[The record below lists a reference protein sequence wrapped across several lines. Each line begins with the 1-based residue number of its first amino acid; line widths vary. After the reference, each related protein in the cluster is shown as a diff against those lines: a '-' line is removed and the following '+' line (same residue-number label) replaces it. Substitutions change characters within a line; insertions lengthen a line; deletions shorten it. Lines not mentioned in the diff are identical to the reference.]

1 MKKNRLA
8 WLACTVLALASG
20 MSSIATAQD
29 YNQPPPPVIYSQ
41 EELDQMLAPVALYPD
56 ALLAQVLMAATYPLE
71 VVQAARFV
79 DSRPGLQG
87 DGLARAVSPMPWD
100 PSVKS
105 LVQFPSVLAMMNDKL
120 DWTQQLGNAFLSQ
133 QANVMDTV
141 QNLRMR
147 AQMAGH
153 LQSNGQQRI
162 LQQERVIVIESVN
175 PQVIYV
181 PYYNPTVIY
190 GGWWWPDRPPVYW
203 VPPPRYRPPQY
214 SVGIGVGIF
223 FGAGV
228 GIIHSVFN
236 DARPDWRQ
244 HQVLIN
250 NVRINNVTN
259 NVTNN
264 IGNNSG
270 NNRPTVWQ
278 HNNRYPQRGADPR
291 IGNGPG
297 QGPNR
302 GQGRPEA
309 PPSAQ
314 APGPRPNGGPAR
326 DHEDRGNRPQPTPGN
341 PGPAPQ
347 ARPAG
352 PAPQLPPNAQ
362 GPERNQ
368 RNNDAGAAEARA
380 NAANEQ
386 RMNQQRQNEQR
397 QNEQRQNEQRANGQ
411 RQQEQRQ
418 QQEQQHRQQQDMQRQ
433 QHQQE
438 AQARAAVRPP
448 EAPRAPEPRPQQAQQ
463 PQPRPQP
470 AEHARPE
477 RAEPQGGGE
486 RRERDR

>member
-1 MKKNRLA
+1 MKKSRLA

-20 MSSIATAQD
+20 MSNIASAQD

-79 DSRPGLQG
+79 ESRPGLQG

-120 DWTQQLGNAFLSQ
+120 DWMQQLGNAFLSQ

-147 AQMAGH
+147 AQMAGN
-153 LQSNGQQRI
+153 LQSNDQQRI

-214 SVGIGVGIF
+214 GVGIGVGIF

-264 IGNNSG
+264 IGNNPGNNLG

-278 HNNRYPQRGADPR
+278 HNNRYPQRGPDAR
-291 IGNGPG
+291 LGNGPG
-297 QGPNR
+297 QGQNR
-302 GQGRPEA
+302 GPGRPDA

-314 APGPRPNGGPAR
+314 APGQRPNGGPPR
-326 DHEDRGNRPQPTPGN
+326 DMEERSNRPQPAMGT

-368 RNNDAGAAEARA
+368 YNNDARA

-386 RMNQQRQNEQR
+386 RLNQQRQNEQR
-397 QNEQRQNEQRANGQ
+397 QNEQRANVQ
-411 RQQEQRQ
+411 HQQEQRQ
-418 QQEQQHRQQQDMQRQ
+418 QQDQQRQQQEQQRRQQQDMQRQ

-438 AQARAAVRPP
+438 AQVRAATRPP
-448 EAPRAPEPRPQQAQQ
+448 EAPRPEPRPQQAQ
-463 PQPRPQP
+463 PRSQP

-477 RAEPQGGGE
+477 RTEPQGGGE
-486 RRERDR
+486 RRERDRQ